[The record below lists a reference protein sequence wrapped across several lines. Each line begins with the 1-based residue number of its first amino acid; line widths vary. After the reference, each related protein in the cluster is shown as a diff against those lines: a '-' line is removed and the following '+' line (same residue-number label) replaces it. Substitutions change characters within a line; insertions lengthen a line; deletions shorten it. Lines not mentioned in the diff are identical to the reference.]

1 MLSIIWL
8 FIIITSLIYG
18 LLTNVVE
25 INSVILNVS
34 YNSLDTFFQ
43 IACGLVLW
51 SGILEVAKKTGFLK
65 FCTKKINVVTKR
77 IFETNNDDT
86 LSLISAN
93 FICNFLGLS
102 TMATPFGLDAISELK
117 KENKKYD
124 IDLLL
129 VMNFVGMSLLPIS
142 MLTLRNSFDSNFT
155 LEIIPY
161 VLIIALINTIL
172 GFIIVRVIRCF
183 T

>member
-8 FIIITSLIYG
+8 VIIISSLFYG

-25 INSVILNVS
+25 MNNVILNVS
-34 YNSLDTFFQ
+34 YNSLETFFE
-43 IACGLVLW
+43 ISCGLILW
-51 SGILEVAKKTGFLK
+51 SGVLEVARTTGFLK

-77 IFETNNDDT
+77 IFATNNEEI

-93 FICNFLGLS
+93 FICNFIGLT
-102 TMATPFGLDAISELK
+102 TMATPFGLEAVTELK
-117 KENKKYD
+117 KERTKYD

-129 VMNFVGMSLLPIS
+129 VMNFIGMTLIPIS
-142 MLTLRNSFDSNFT
+142 MLTLRNSFNSNIT
-155 LEIIPY
+155 VDIIPY
-161 VLIIALINTIL
+161 VFLIALFNTIL
-172 GFIIVRVIRCF
+172 GFVIVRVVRCF